1 MMILPV
7 RQIHLPLIEEGVFFV
22 GPLDK
27 GAVLR
32 TIALDRYLYALRLL
46 VWLILGALLCV
57 QSHWLAVCTHSDYWF
72 G

>member
-27 GAVLR
+27 VKIPRITVKIPQKYQGNSSKKPLEIEQ
-32 TIALDRYLYALRLL
+32 TL
-46 VWLILGALLCV
+46 
-57 QSHWLAVCTHSDYWF
+57 T
-72 G
+72 

>member
-27 GAVLR
+27 IVFYKR
-32 TIALDRYLYALRLL
+32 TAFMILYPRL
-46 VWLILGALLCV
+46 V
-57 QSHWLAVCTHSDYWF
+57 
-72 G
+72 